1 MVRLV
6 VKYSDYRGFIFNF
19 LQVVLN
25 SDGMDLKNAAGNVT
39 LASYGSTITLGRTDH
54 AHSTFT
60 STTITQKDGD
70 DKKVMEAASGVI
82 SLFGNDV
89 EKAVFSS
96 TGSLFRGDAANTFT
110 RVDSSGLTIVDNGV
124 TQGTFSNGTIN
135 LFGNNGTDRSN
146 Y

>member
-1 MVRLV
+1 M
-6 VKYSDYRGFIFNF
+6 
-19 LQVVLN
+19 
-25 SDGMDLKNAAGNVT
+25 
-39 LASYGSTITLGRTDH
+39 GRTDH

-96 TGSLFRGDAANTFT
+96 TGSLFRGDNPKHIHK
-110 RVDSSGLTIVDNGV
+110 SGFGLW
-124 TQGTFSNGTIN
+124 IN
-135 LFGNNGTDRSN
+135 NR
-146 Y
+146 